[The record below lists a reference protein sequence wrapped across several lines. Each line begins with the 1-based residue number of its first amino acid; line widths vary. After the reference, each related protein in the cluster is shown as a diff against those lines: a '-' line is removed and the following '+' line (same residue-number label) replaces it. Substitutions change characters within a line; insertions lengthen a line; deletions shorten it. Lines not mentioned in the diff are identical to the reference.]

1 MLPSPRY
8 SRSGQNKHQMLMCEA
23 FDKYVESQL
32 LLDPEARKLFGGIFM
47 NDAREAAAAHALTA
61 TNPDA
66 VVIDVSAAVD
76 APAAETAVGP
86 KTITLSDHKRDPDS
100 RFPSTPQIHSSVAH
114 ASDPLL
120 WHPPLAPL
128 WLTPQIPSCGT
139 AMATP

>member
-86 KTITLSDHKRDPDS
+86 KLVYLRDPTAETAVGPKLIYLRDHKRAPDT
-100 RFPSTPQIHSSVAH
+100 RFPSTPQIHS
-114 ASDPLL
+114 
-120 WHPPLAPL
+120 
-128 WLTPQIPSCGT
+128 
-139 AMATP
+139 